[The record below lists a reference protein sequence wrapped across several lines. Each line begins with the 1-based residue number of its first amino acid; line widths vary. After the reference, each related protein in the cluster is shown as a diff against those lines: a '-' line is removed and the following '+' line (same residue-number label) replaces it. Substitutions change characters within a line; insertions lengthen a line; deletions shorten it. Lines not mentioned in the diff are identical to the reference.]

1 MLWEVE
7 HPLSKKRKRKAQNIS
22 KPWVST
28 VNYSEYEYYC
38 ASHHHYNPRPGGYC
52 QVCGDLGSVHHGPE
66 YHGSDQP
73 VRRKK
78 YLLVGEVRKCNVSLD
93 HDEMARLDDR
103 ITLAASRI
111 INRSTILE
119 AEGVGGGG
127 SDQER
132 AAGGGGGDV
141 LMETEECDG
150 QHCSEDRGSFGIDC

>member
-1 MLWEVE
+1 M
-7 HPLSKKRKRKAQNIS
+7 
-22 KPWVST
+22 
-28 VNYSEYEYYC
+28 
-38 ASHHHYNPRPGGYC
+38 
-52 QVCGDLGSVHHGPE
+52 
-66 YHGSDQP
+66 
-73 VRRKK
+73 
-78 YLLVGEVRKCNVSLD
+78 LVGEVRKCNVSLD

-119 AEGVGGGG
+119 AEAEGVGAGGN
-127 SDQER
+127 DQER